1 MTEREKELL
10 AQAYAEIEKN
20 RDIVENDPYRMNYHI
35 MPPTGL
41 INDPNGFI
49 EWNGKYHLF
58 YQWQPF
64 KTGHG
69 TKFWGHVS
77 STDLVH
83 WEHEPIALAPSEW
96 YEQDGC
102 YSGSAVEQDG
112 KLFLLYTGNV
122 KEDDDRETYQCLAE
136 SSDGKTFKKHGPV
149 LHLPKEYTAH
159 FRDPKVWKKNDTW
172 YMIIGAQTKK
182 LEGRAVLFQS
192 QDLKNWT
199 RLGDV
204 TGTNTDLIGEFG
216 YMWECPDLF
225 ELGGK
230 EVMVVSPQGVAPDGM
245 LYHNEHQCG
254 YLVGDLDYEEVKYRH
269 GAFVEMDRGFEFYA
283 PQTLVDAKGR
293 RIMIAWMGM
302 PDQYEQKHPTIP
314 FKWIH
319 SLTLPRE
326 LKLVGNKVY
335 QVPLEEMKM
344 LRGDGVSYAGAEM
357 VNEEKQFDGVEGDV
371 MELGLDD
378 ISGTFERLEITLR
391 GNARFIYNKETKL
404 ATLERASFAHGQTES
419 RHCYLEE
426 LNSLRIFVDKSSIE
440 IFINEGEEV
449 FSARQFAY
457 PENKGYSFASK
468 GYVSFDL
475 NKWNLN
481 KSAAAYQVQDE
492 RYA

>member
-1 MTEREKELL
+1 
-10 AQAYAEIEKN
+10 
-20 RDIVENDPYRMNYHI
+20 
-35 MPPTGL
+35 
-41 INDPNGFI
+41 
-49 EWNGKYHLF
+49 
-58 YQWQPF
+58 
-64 KTGHG
+64 
-69 TKFWGHVS
+69 
-77 STDLVH
+77 
-83 WEHEPIALAPSEW
+83 
-96 YEQDGC
+96 
-102 YSGSAVEQDG
+102 
-112 KLFLLYTGNV
+112 
-122 KEDDDRETYQCLAE
+122 
-136 SSDGKTFKKHGPV
+136 
-149 LHLPKEYTAH
+149 
-159 FRDPKVWKKNDTW
+159 
-172 YMIIGAQTKK
+172 
-182 LEGRAVLFQS
+182 
-192 QDLKNWT
+192 
-199 RLGDV
+199 
-204 TGTNTDLIGEFG
+204 
-216 YMWECPDLF
+216 
-225 ELGGK
+225 
-230 EVMVVSPQGVAPDGM
+230 VSPQGVAPDGM

-254 YLVGDLDYEEVKYRH
+254 YLVGDLDYENVKYRH

-326 LKLVGNKVY
+326 LKLVGSKVH

-344 LRGDGVSYAGAEM
+344 LRGDGISYAGAELA
-357 VNEEKQFDGVEGDV
+357 NEEKQFDGVEGDV

-404 ATLERASFAHGQTES
+404 ATLERASFAHGQTEA
-419 RHCYLEE
+419 RNCYLEE

-440 IFINEGEEV
+440 IFINDGEEV